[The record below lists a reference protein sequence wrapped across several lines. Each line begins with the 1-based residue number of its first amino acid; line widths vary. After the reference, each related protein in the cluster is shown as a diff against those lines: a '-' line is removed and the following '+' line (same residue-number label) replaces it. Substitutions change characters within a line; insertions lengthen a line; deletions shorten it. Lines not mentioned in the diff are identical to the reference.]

1 MARVFIGY
9 TSWDTKLE
17 KPMAGTRRCKVWT
30 TEKEAL
36 AKVGGRGVVVPVY
49 AEVPDGPTEATV

>member
-1 MARVFIGY
+1 MAKVFIGY
-9 TSWDTKLE
+9 TTWDPRLG

-36 AKVGGRGVVVPVY
+36 AKTGGRGLLVKVY
-49 AEVPDGPTEATV
+49 AEVPDGEATV